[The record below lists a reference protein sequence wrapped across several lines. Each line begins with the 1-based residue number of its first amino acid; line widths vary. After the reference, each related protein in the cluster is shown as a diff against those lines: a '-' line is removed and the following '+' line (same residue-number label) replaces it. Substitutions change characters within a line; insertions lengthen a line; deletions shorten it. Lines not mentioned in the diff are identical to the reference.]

1 MRQSPSPRGDRTLD
15 HSMCYHMSNH
25 QGQIKQYEWPGLPSK
40 TMFCQ
45 QDWVDQFVWFESCS
59 SDPMDQSRVKFKSI
73 PFQFCPPL
81 LWETSCRTMAPRSR
95 PWRKRKIN
103 EANKTFV
110 LCPRQLKIE
119 PKISQFV
126 ADYTKNT
133 AKLIDFYKHTITN
146 VSEKLKFWPLM
157 RTINQIENFSID
169 IFEINNL
176 TWLP

>member
-40 TMFCQ
+40 TMFCE

-95 PWRKRKIN
+95 PWQKNQRNWGLDFYLVLQTVEDWTQDLSVCGWLYKKYCKTNRLLQAHNYECFGKLKILTIN
-103 EANKTFV
+103 E
-110 LCPRQLKIE
+110 
-119 PKISQFV
+119 
-126 ADYTKNT
+126 D
-133 AKLIDFYKHTITN
+133 D
-146 VSEKLKFWPLM
+146 
-157 RTINQIENFSID
+157 
-169 IFEINNL
+169 
-176 TWLP
+176 